1 MQGRASLASL
11 SHFCLIGRHCSPI
24 SRTGEVLELRLR
36 SRVLHVRYVCRP
48 RRRAFTPLAFAIAI
62 LCVAGLRPSIG
73 QQLSQHSELTNVS
86 AIRHLK
92 QPVPADLPVHIRG
105 VVTYY
110 DTVAPNLFV
119 QDSTGGI
126 WVDLRGIQ
134 GTPPSPGDMVDLH
147 GVAGVGF
154 SPFVAK
160 PRWTVVGR
168 STLPKPVHLT
178 YDDAVSGAWDSQWTQ
193 LDGVVRSFVQQAE
206 GSVLV
211 IDVATPIGAFKV
223 RVPDYHG
230 LFPMELV
237 DAKVRF
243 NGVCGAAF
251 NARNQFVSFHLMM
264 PSLKNLEVLEPAPQ
278 DQFAV
283 PATAIG
289 NIRKFSADLTDE
301 HRVKVVGTVTAVL
314 PGQGIYMTDA
324 TGGVYAESQDG
335 SPMVEG
341 DQVEVIGFPAAGSFS
356 PVLKSARIRPTRKH
370 SDPTTTLVNGK
381 SALKGSFD
389 AQLIKI
395 EGTLRYLRDPMMRR
409 VLVVESR
416 DHVVFEAKFARQP
429 SQAFDVEPGSRIT
442 LTGICSVRADENG
455 NPLDFQLVLRTP
467 ADIQVLARPPW
478 LSSQRAAYVV
488 SALIFASII
497 GIAWVFVLRRR
508 VRRQTEL
515 ITRKLKNEMALE
527 ERYRNIF
534 ERNLTG
540 LYVASKDGEIL
551 DCNDACARI
560 LGFEGRQQLLEDR
573 KRAEVIIR
581 RLHAN
586 SSEKSFTVGTE
597 EKLEL
602 AEGTERW
609 ALCSMR
615 PTGQG
620 EDGNQV
626 FEGSLVDITERK
638 RAEEQIQTLAYFDS
652 LTGLPNRTLAKDR
665 LTQSLAAAKRHRERM
680 GVIYLDIDGF
690 KIINDC
696 LGHSIGDELLQQIAQ
711 RLRLCAREEDTLARL
726 GGDEFLIALG
736 PIDTYSD
743 VAIVA
748 ERIAR
753 DLTPTFNL
761 HGHSLTVTTSIGISI
776 FPDHGE
782 NVEALIKNAD
792 AAMYASK
799 NRGRNTFSFF
809 SEEMTTQA
817 IERLQLGNSMRS
829 ALERNEFFLVFQPE
843 FDLRTGKV
851 SCWEALIRWKHPD
864 LGLISPDKFI
874 HVAETNG
881 MIVPIGEWV
890 LRTACLHARSWHDRG
905 NPIPVAVN
913 VSAVQFRQAGF
924 CDLVKD
930 VLDQSGLD
938 PEFLELEITES
949 LLLATEDMRFEV
961 LGRLKTLGV
970 KLAIDDFGTGF
981 SSLSYLK
988 QLPVSKLK
996 IDRSFVNDLQHN
1008 PNDEAITAAIIQMA
1022 KCLHLKVTA
1031 EGVENENQLR
1041 VLRAQGCD
1049 DVQGFLFSKPLRPDQ
1064 MDFSNRKASAL
1075 FEILSMG
1082 AAD

>member
-1 MQGRASLASL
+1 M
-11 SHFCLIGRHCSPI
+11 
-24 SRTGEVLELRLR
+24 R
-36 SRVLHVRYVCRP
+36 SRAVYTKYLGSP
-48 RRRAFTPLAFAIAI
+48 RRRAFGQLAIATAVLLI
-62 LCVAGLRPSIG
+62 AGSNPSIG
-73 QQLSQHSELTNVS
+73 QQPASRTDASRTELTDVL

-92 QPVPADLPVHIRG
+92 QPVSGEVPVHIHG

-119 QDSTGGI
+119 QDATGGI
-126 WVDLRGIQ
+126 WVDLRGLEKA
-134 GTPPSPGDMVDLH
+134 PPSPGDLVDFH
-147 GVAGVGF
+147 GVVGAGF
-154 SPFVAK
+154 SPYIAR
-160 PRWTVVGR
+160 PHWTVVGK
-168 STLPKPVHLT
+168 SALPKPAHLT
-178 YDDAVSGAWDSQWTQ
+178 YDDAASGAWDSQWTQ
-193 LDGVVRSFVQQAE
+193 VDGVVRSFVQQAE

-211 IDVATPIGAFKV
+211 IDVATPTGAFRV

-230 LFPMELV
+230 PFPMELV

-243 NGVCGAAF
+243 NGVCGASF

-264 PSLKNLEVLEPAPQ
+264 PSLKNLEVLEPAPE
-278 DQFAV
+278 DQFAT

-289 NIRKFSADLTDE
+289 DIRKFSADLTDE
-301 HRVKVVGTVTAVL
+301 HRVKVLGTVTAVL

-335 SPMVEG
+335 TPIVEG

-370 SDPTTTLVNGK
+370 FEPATPLVTGK
-381 SALKGSFD
+381 TALKGSFD
-389 AQLIKI
+389 AQLVRI
-395 EGTLRYLRDPMMRR
+395 EGTLRYLRDPIGRR
-409 VLVVESR
+409 VLIAESR
-416 DHVVFEAKFARQP
+416 DHVTFEARFARQP
-429 SQAFDVEPGSRIT
+429 SQPLDVEPGSRIA

-455 NPLDFQLVLRTP
+455 NPLDFQVVLRTP
-467 ADIQVLARPPW
+467 ADIQVLASPPW
-478 LSSQRAAYVV
+478 FTSQRAAYVV
-488 SALIFASII
+488 SVLIFASIV

-508 VRRQTEL
+508 VRQQTEV

-527 ERYRNIF
+527 EKYRNIF

-560 LGFEGRQQLLEDR
+560 LGFESRQQLLQDR
-573 KRAEVIIR
+573 ERAEKIIG

-586 SSEKSFTVGTE
+586 SSENSFTIGTE
-597 EKLEL
+597 EKLDL
-602 AEGTERW
+602 ADGTERW
-609 ALCSMR
+609 ALCSIR

-620 EDGNQV
+620 EDGAQI

-638 RAEEQIQTLAYFDS
+638 RAEEQVQTLAYFDS

-665 LTQSLAAAKRHRERM
+665 LSQGLAAAKRHRERM
-680 GVIYLDIDGF
+680 GLLYLDIDGF
-690 KIINDC
+690 KVINDC

-711 RLRLCAREEDTLARL
+711 RLRLCAREEDTIARL

-743 VAIVA
+743 VALVA
-748 ERIAR
+748 ERVAR
-753 DLTPTFNL
+753 DLTPPFNL
-761 HGHSLTVTTSIGISI
+761 HGHSLTVTSSIGISI

-782 NVEALIKNAD
+782 NVETLIKNAD

-817 IERLQLGNSMRS
+817 IERLQLGNSMRP

-843 FDLRTGKV
+843 FDLRTGRV
-851 SCWEALIRWKHPD
+851 SCWEALIRWTHPD

-930 VLDQSGLD
+930 VLEQSGLD

-949 LLLATEDMRFEV
+949 VLLATEGVRFEV

-996 IDRSFVNDLQHN
+996 IDRSFISDLQHN

-1022 KCLHLKVTA
+1022 KCLRMKVTA
-1031 EGVENENQLR
+1031 EGVENESQLR
-1041 VLRAQGCD
+1041 VLREHGCD

-1075 FEILSMG
+1075 FEILSTG